1 MFHNILSEALKA
13 NYSFFILVV
22 GIVQLIVMI
31 RINAMENKKRKK
43 GKKKKRIKSNGK

>member
-22 GIVQLIVMI
+22 GIVQLVVMI
-31 RINAMENKKRKK
+31 RINAMENKKRKD
-43 GKKKKRIKSNGK
+43 KRERNEQK